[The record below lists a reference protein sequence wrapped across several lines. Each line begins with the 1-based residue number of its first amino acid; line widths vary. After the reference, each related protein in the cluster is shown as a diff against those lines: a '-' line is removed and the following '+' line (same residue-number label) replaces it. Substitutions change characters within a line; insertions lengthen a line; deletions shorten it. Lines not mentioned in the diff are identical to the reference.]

1 MDSKNKLLDDYSF
14 PKEDKLDLKL
24 EPIDVDLIKKEK
36 NDEEEECFVV
46 PGIVESLKVEK
57 DLIKEEIFEKN
68 KIDDCSSSNVRNI
81 FFISTLFLI

>member
-1 MDSKNKLLDDYSF
+1 MDSRNDYLF
-14 PKEDKLDLKL
+14 PKENLFIPKV
-24 EPIDVDLIKKEK
+24 EPIDIDLIKKEK

-68 KIDDCSSSNVRNI
+68 RIDDCSSSNVRNI